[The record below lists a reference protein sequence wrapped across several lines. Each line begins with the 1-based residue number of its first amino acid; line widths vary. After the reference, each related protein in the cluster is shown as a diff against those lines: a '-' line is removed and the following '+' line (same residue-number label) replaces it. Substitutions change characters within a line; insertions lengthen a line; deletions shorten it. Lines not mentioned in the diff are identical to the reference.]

1 MEYQKEL
8 NFLREVFKKSYV
20 NTYVIEENDKKI
32 NKKQEDI
39 FDSQTFF
46 QSVIGDIQP
55 NRLYKFTNQFKLSYR
70 FLLLPSTQKKTA
82 LCIGP
87 FLNEQVSV
95 QYILEMG
102 ENYQIPPQR
111 HHYVKEFY
119 SSLPI
124 LGENSHLLIMLY
136 SFCEIIWKTPSF
148 ATEDYNGENAIS
160 FTPLVKSMVNVDED
174 LVIDKT
180 ALERRYAFENELIRT
195 VALGKPLYETLP
207 SSLSSNEFFENRSN
221 NPIQNA
227 KNYTII
233 LNTLLR
239 KGAEQG
245 GVHPVYINQMS
256 SEFALKIENLSSSSG
271 AIKLMNE
278 MFIAYCRLVRKHNLK
293 KYPLVV
299 QKTILKIDEDL
310 SAPLSSKYLAEEQ
323 GVSLGYLSSVFKK
336 ETGKTISEFVCIRR
350 MEYAEHLLKTTN
362 LQVQTIALHCGIMD
376 VQYFSKQFK
385 KYKGKT
391 PSQFRKK

>member
-20 NTYVIEENDKKI
+20 NTYIIEESDEKI
-32 NKKQEDI
+32 KRKQENL
-39 FDSQTFF
+39 FDSQTLFNR
-46 QSVIGDIQP
+46 VVEEIQP
-55 NRLYKFTNQFKLSYR
+55 SKLYKFTNQFKLSYR
-70 FLLLPSTQKKTA
+70 FLLLPNTQKKTA

-95 QYILEMG
+95 QLLLEMG
-102 ENYQIPPQR
+102 ENYQIPPHRIQ
-111 HHYVKEFY
+111 YIKEFY
-119 SSLPI
+119 SSLPV

-136 SFCEIIWKTPSF
+136 YFCEIIFQTP
-148 ATEDYNGENAIS
+148 AYITEDYNGENAVL

-174 LVIDKT
+174 SVIDKQ

-195 VALGKPLYETLP
+195 VALGKPLYETLT
-207 SSLSSNEFFENRSN
+207 SSLSTEEFFENRSN

-256 SEFALKIENLSSSSG
+256 SDFALKIENLSSSSG

-278 MFIAYCRLVRKHNLK
+278 MFVSYCRLVRKHNLK

-310 SAPLSSKYLAEEQ
+310 SAPLTSKLLAEEQ

-350 MEYAEHLLKTTN
+350 MEYAEHLLNTTN
-362 LQVQTIALHCGIMD
+362 LQIQTIALHCGIMD

>member
-20 NTYVIEENDKKI
+20 NTYVIEENDKKS

-148 ATEDYNGENAIS
+148 TTEDYNGENAIS

-350 MEYAEHLLKTTN
+350 MEYAEHLLNTTN

>member
-20 NTYVIEENDKKI
+20 NTYIIEESDEKI
-32 NKKQEDI
+32 KRKQENL
-39 FDSQTFF
+39 FDSQTLFNR
-46 QSVIGDIQP
+46 VVEEIQP
-55 NRLYKFTNQFKLSYR
+55 SKLYKFTNQFKLSYR
-70 FLLLPSTQKKTA
+70 FLLLPNTQKKTA

-95 QYILEMG
+95 QLLLEMG
-102 ENYQIPPQR
+102 ENYQIPPHRIQ
-111 HHYVKEFY
+111 YIKEFY
-119 SSLPI
+119 SSLPV

-136 SFCEIIWKTPSF
+136 YFCEIIFQTP
-148 ATEDYNGENAIS
+148 AYITEDYNGENAVL

-174 LVIDKT
+174 SVIDKQ

-195 VALGKPLYETLP
+195 VALGKPLYETLT
-207 SSLSSNEFFENRSN
+207 SSLSTEEFFENRSN

-256 SEFALKIENLSSSSG
+256 SDFALKIENLSSSSG

-278 MFIAYCRLVRKHNLK
+278 MFVSYCRLVRKHNLK

-310 SAPLSSKYLAEEQ
+310 SAPLTSKLLAEEQ

-350 MEYAEHLLKTTN
+350 MEYAEHLLNTTN

>member
-1 MEYQKEL
+1 MEYQQEL

-20 NTYVIEENDKKI
+20 NTYIIEESDEKI
-32 NKKQEDI
+32 KRKQEDL
-39 FDSQTFF
+39 FDSQTLFNR
-46 QSVIGDIQP
+46 VVEEIQP
-55 NRLYKFTNQFKLSYR
+55 GKLYKFTNQFKLSYR
-70 FLLLPSTQKKTA
+70 FLLLPNTQKKTA

-95 QYILEMG
+95 QSLLEMG
-102 ENYQIPPQR
+102 ENYQIPPHRIQ
-111 HHYVKEFY
+111 YIKEFY
-119 SSLPI
+119 SSLPV

-136 SFCEIIWKTPSF
+136 YFCEIIFQTP
-148 ATEDYNGENAIS
+148 AYITEDYNGENAVL

-174 LVIDKT
+174 SVIDKQ

-195 VALGKPLYETLP
+195 VALGKPLYETLT
-207 SSLSSNEFFENRSN
+207 SSLSTEEFFENRSN

-256 SEFALKIENLSSSSG
+256 SDFALKIENLSSSSG

-278 MFIAYCRLVRKHNLK
+278 MFVSYCRLVRKHNLK

-310 SAPLSSKYLAEEQ
+310 SAPLTSKLLAEEQ

-350 MEYAEHLLKTTN
+350 MEYAEHLLNTTN